1 MVDGRFM
8 QVTRTFEISPFQNEG
23 RINLRTVGEDA
34 RRRLRR
40 KVDDLHNG
48 ELRETKQEL
57 KEACEE
63 HDNQKAK
70 WLREKAEGK
79 ERARVK
85 RLEDKICFAK
95 AEEVRNKLHEELI
108 ESKNEKKNLARQI
121 LCLKAGN
128 NSMAKESAQ
137 LRQDVSLL
145 QEQHGTALTEVMG
158 AKAEIESRVEDMH
171 ELAYELT
178 KLKHTHNLDCW
189 RLNKLGK
196 QNEKLAHQLSEASI
210 ALFCAQYIICISFHY
225 LFLPSLGKSNSTKY
239 K

>member
-34 RRRLRR
+34 RGRLRR

-57 KEACEE
+57 KEEACEE

-85 RLEDKICFAK
+85 RLEGKICFAK
-95 AEEVRNKLHEELI
+95 AEEVRNKLHEDLSEAQ
-108 ESKNEKKNLARQI
+108 NEKKILARQI

-128 NSMAKESAQ
+128 SDMAKESAQ

-145 QEQHGTALTEVMG
+145 QEKHVTALTEVKG
-158 AKAEIESRVEDMH
+158 AKAQIESRVGDMH
-171 ELAYELT
+171 ELAYEFT

-196 QNEKLAHQLSEASI
+196 QKNEKLPHQLSEASI
-210 ALFCAQYIICISFHY
+210 SLFCAQYIICISFIY
-225 LFLPSLGKSNSTKY
+225 FFFPSLGKSN
-239 K
+239 

>member
-23 RINLRTVGEDA
+23 RMNLRTVGEDV

-48 ELRETKQEL
+48 ELLETKQEL
-57 KEACEE
+57 KEAWEE
-63 HDNQKAK
+63 HDSQKAK

-95 AEEVRNKLHEELI
+95 AEAVRNKLHEDLSEAQ
-108 ESKNEKKNLARQI
+108 NEKKILARHI
-121 LCLKAGN
+121 LYLKAVN
-128 NSMAKESAQ
+128 NDMVNESVQ
-137 LRQDVSLL
+137 LRQDVTLL
-145 QEQHGTALTEVMG
+145 QEKHVTALLEVKE
-158 AKAEIESRVEDMH
+158 AQAEMESGVGDMH

-196 QNEKLAHQLSEASI
+196 QNEKLAHQLSEASFS
-210 ALFCAQYIICISFHY
+210 LFCAQYIICISFIY
-225 LFLPSLGKSNSTKY
+225 FFFPSLGKSNSTKY

>member
-1 MVDGRFM
+1 MVDGWFM

-57 KEACEE
+57 KEACAE

-70 WLREKAEGK
+70 WLKEKAEGK
-79 ERARVK
+79 ERTRVK

-128 NSMAKESAQ
+128 NDMAKESAQ
-137 LRQDVSLL
+137 LRQDVTLL
-145 QEQHGTALTEVMG
+145 QEKNVTALTEIKG
-158 AKAEIESRVEDMH
+158 AKAQIEISVGDMH

-196 QNEKLAHQLSEASI
+196 QNEKLVYQLSEASI
-210 ALFCAQYIICISFHY
+210 ALFCAQYIICISCHY
-225 LFLPSLGKSNSTKY
+225 FFFPSLGKSNSTKY